1 MEQVD
6 QREDI
11 NVVGVANLLAAQM
24 EELIER

>member
-11 NVVGVANLLAAQM
+11 NVVGVTNLLADQM